1 MPTYE
6 TLLVADDG
14 PVRTITIDRPK
25 ALNALNARVFAE
37 LNDVLAATEREAA
50 IRVVV
55 LKGAGEKSFVAGA
68 DIKEF
73 AALTPETAEIR
84 TWKGMHLYDRMR
96 RLPQPLIASIHGY
109 ALGGGMLIALA
120 CDLRVASETAEFG
133 YPEIRLGIFPGTGGT
148 VLFDRL
154 IGHANARA
162 LCLTGER
169 FAARRAYELGI
180 VTHLVA
186 REALAAKTAELAA
199 LLASYSPIAIRN
211 LKQVLNASLEHDFEA
226 ARAVEAAAYRDCFEH
241 EDVREGVAAFVEKRP
256 PRFEGR

>member
-1 MPTYE
+1 MAEYE
-6 TLLVADDG
+6 TLLVADEG
-14 PVRTITIDRPK
+14 PVRTVTIDRPE

-37 LNDVLAATEREAA
+37 MNDVLALTAGDATV
-50 IRVVV
+50 RVVV
-55 LKGAGEKSFVAGA
+55 LKGAGERSFVAGA

-73 AALTPETAEIR
+73 AALTPDAAEIR

-109 ALGGGMLIALA
+109 ALGGGMLIAMA
-120 CDLRVASETAEFG
+120 CDLRIASEQAEFG

-154 IGHANARA
+154 VGHANARA

-169 FAARRAYELGI
+169 FSAARAYQLGV

-186 REALAAKTAELAA
+186 RDALAAKTAELAA
-199 LLASYSPIAIRN
+199 LLAGYSPIAIRN
-211 LKQVLNASLEHDFEA
+211 LKRALNASLERDFEA
-226 ARAVEAAAYRDCFEH
+226 ARAEEAHAYRDCFEH

-256 PRFEGR
+256 PAFTGR

>member
-1 MPTYE
+1 MPDYE

-14 PVRTITIDRPK
+14 DVRAVTINRPK
-25 ALNALNARVFAE
+25 ALNALNAAVFAE
-37 LNDVLAATEREAA
+37 MNDVLARTERDAA
-50 IRVVV
+50 IRVLV

-73 AALTPETAEIR
+73 AALTPDAAEIR

-109 ALGGGMLIALA
+109 ALGGGMLIAMA
-120 CDLRVASETAEFG
+120 CDLRVASARAEFG
-133 YPEIRLGIFPGTGGT
+133 YPEIKLGIFPGTGGT

-169 FAARRAYELGI
+169 FSAERAFQLGI
-180 VTHLVA
+180 VTHLVPHD
-186 REALAAKTAELAA
+186 ALAAKTAELAT
-199 LLASYSPIAIRN
+199 LLAGYSPIAVRN
-211 LKQVLNASLEHDFEA
+211 LKRALNASLERDFEA
-226 ARAVEAAAYRDCFEH
+226 ARAEEAAAYRDCFEH
-241 EDVREGVAAFVEKRP
+241 EDIREGVAAFVEKRP
-256 PRFEGR
+256 PAFKGR

>member
-1 MPTYE
+1 MAYE

-14 PVRTITIDRPK
+14 PVRTVTINRPK
-25 ALNALNARVFAE
+25 VLNALDSAVFAE
-37 LNDVLAATEREAA
+37 MDDVLRRTESDAA

-55 LKGAGEKSFVAGA
+55 LKGAGEKSFVAGS

-73 AALTPETAEIR
+73 AQLTPEGAEVR
-84 TWKGMHLYDRMR
+84 SWKGMQLYDRMR

-120 CDLRVASETAEFG
+120 CDLRVASTRAEFG

-169 FAARRAYELGI
+169 FSAERAFQLGI
-180 VTHLVA
+180 VTHLVPH
-186 REALAAKTAELAA
+186 EELAAKTSELAR
-199 LLASYSPIAIRN
+199 LLAGYSPIAVRN
-211 LKQVLNASLEHDFEA
+211 LKRALNASLERDFEA
-226 ARAVEAAAYRDCFEH
+226 ARAEELKAYRACFES
-241 EDVREGVAAFVEKRP
+241 EDMREGVAAFIEKRSP
-256 PRFEGR
+256 AFKGR

>member
-14 PVRTITIDRPK
+14 PVRTIAIDRPK

-169 FAARRAYELGI
+169 FAAARAHQLGI
-180 VTHLVA
+180 VTHLVP
-186 REALAAKTAELAA
+186 RDALPAKTAELAS
-199 LLASYSPIAIRN
+199 LLASYSLIAIRN
-211 LKQVLNASLEHDFEA
+211 LKRALNASLERDFEA
-226 ARAVEAAAYRDCFEH
+226 ARAEEAAAYRDCFEH
-241 EDVREGVAAFVEKRP
+241 ADVREGVAAFVEKRP
-256 PRFEGR
+256 PKFEGR